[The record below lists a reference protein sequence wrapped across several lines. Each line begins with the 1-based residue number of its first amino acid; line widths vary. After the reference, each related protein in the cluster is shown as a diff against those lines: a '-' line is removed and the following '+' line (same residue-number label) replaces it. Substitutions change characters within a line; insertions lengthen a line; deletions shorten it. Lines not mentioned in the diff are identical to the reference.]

1 MYIAHGVLGDQV
13 DRAEHAVRVDACL
26 VAHASFLHR
35 GCCTPQYTLEEPTGF
50 LCAWSGCLEVSIAMH
65 KQSLSTEV
73 HIDSLCRW
81 VFS

>member
-13 DRAEHAVRVDACL
+13 DRAEHAVRVVACL
-26 VAHASFLHR
+26 VAHDSLLHR

-50 LCAWSGCLEVSIAMH
+50 LCAWSGCLEVSTAMH

-73 HIDSLCRW
+73 HIDGLCR
-81 VFS
+81 